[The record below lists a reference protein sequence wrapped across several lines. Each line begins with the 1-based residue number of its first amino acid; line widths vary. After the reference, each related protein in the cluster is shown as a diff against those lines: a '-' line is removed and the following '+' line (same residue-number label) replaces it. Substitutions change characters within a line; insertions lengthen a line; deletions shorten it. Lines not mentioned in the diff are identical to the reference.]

1 MYEGWRDDFR
11 NNTRGMKMNANK
23 EDFTKDPA
31 AIAAAE
37 AIDISD
43 ECLAAAF
50 ALAVTFEGL
59 LRDVDTPSEKRS
71 I

>member
-11 NNTRGMKMNANK
+11 NNTRGMKMNAILLG
-23 EDFTKDPA
+23 EYF
-31 AIAAAE
+31 
-37 AIDISD
+37 SVSV

-50 ALAVTFEGL
+50 ALAVIFEGL

>member
-1 MYEGWRDDFR
+1 LLGEYFSVRKVDFNR
-11 NNTRGMKMNANK
+11 LERLNK

-37 AIDISD
+37 AIDISV